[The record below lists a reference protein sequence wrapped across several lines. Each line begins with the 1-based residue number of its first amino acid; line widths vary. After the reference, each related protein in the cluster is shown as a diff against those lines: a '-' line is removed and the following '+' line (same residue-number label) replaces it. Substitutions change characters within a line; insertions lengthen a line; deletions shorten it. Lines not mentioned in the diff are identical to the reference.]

1 MPFWNPFL
9 KVRLQKHQLYNLPN
23 VIKVCPC
30 TLGTSHIPYHGQQD
44 GTQLFWKSSNALSSR
59 VVMSNTYFDF
69 QRCPSLDISYTYGHE
84 FSSLWHPS
92 ACSAL
97 WLHSFHSLSTVGIWN
112 SSVPRSTLLHFQA
125 YERLSIPS
133 AKLWCH
139 FLQKVITRGS
149 QGTSMWHDLSVT
161 TKLYPEDQPPHSKH
175 TSICKTQDLP
185 YRRHLVNIYFQACVP
200 ASILKS
206 KYSYKIQTSGG
217 GGSTCL

>member
-125 YERLSIPS
+125 YEHLFPLPNCDVTFSRKLSLEAPK
-133 AKLWCH
+133 APACDMTYL
-139 FLQKVITRGS
+139 LQ
-149 QGTSMWHDLSVT
+149 L
-161 TKLYPEDQPPHSKH
+161 
-175 TSICKTQDLP
+175 
-185 YRRHLVNIYFQACVP
+185 N
-200 ASILKS
+200 SILK
-206 KYSYKIQTSGG
+206 INLPTL
-217 GGSTCL
+217 STLVYVKLRICHTEGI